1 MRNGKGHGMN
11 AQEHAIRLEM
21 RLGAIEFLLARL
33 FVSLV
38 NASGQSDRQV
48 EEMLKQLVAD
58 ARGQTFPGLDPAMSD
73 LASAEWGEAVERLVA
88 YHKAML
94 ARSRGEPES

>member
-1 MRNGKGHGMN
+1 MS

-21 RLGAIEFLLARL
+21 RLGAIEFMLGSV
-33 FVSLV
+33 FVALV
-38 NASGQSDRQV
+38 EASGQSVRQV
-48 EEMLKQLVAD
+48 EEMLKRLVAD
-58 ARGQTFPGLDPAMSD
+58 ARRQTFPGLDPAMSD

-94 ARSRGEPES
+94 AQSRGKPGN